1 MRPPDG
7 RSIDSG
13 HAGRRLR
20 GARPREAHPPLRRAI
35 NLPLLVLY
43 GLGTIVGA
51 GIYALVGEVAGI
63 AGYGAPLSFLVAA
76 AVAALTA
83 GSFAELSS
91 RFPRAAGAALY
102 VQEGLGVRRPA
113 VIVGLLVAVSGVVS
127 AAALLNGFVQYLVA
141 FIAVDRAVAL
151 SAAALALGA
160 LAAWGI
166 AQSVTVAALITV
178 VEVGGL
184 VAVIGVGADA
194 LATLPQRWTE
204 FLPAGAAWPP
214 VLVGATLSFYAF
226 IGFEDMVDV
235 AEEVR
240 DVQRTLPRAILLT
253 LALATLIYVTLLLS
267 ALLTLPPERLA
278 AEPAPIAALW
288 AAHTGRAPVEL
299 GIIAMFAIINGALI
313 QIVMAARVLYGLADR
328 GQLPAWLG
336 RVHPRT
342 RTPVLATGV
351 ATGAVLALA
360 LIGHLAG
367 LATATALL
375 MLSIFTVVNLA
386 LWRLKG
392 RGDAPVG
399 ALQVPRAVPLLGAIA
414 CVGLIAWQFVSHRA

>member
-1 MRPPDG
+1 MRG
-7 RSIDSG
+7 RAG
-13 HAGRRLR
+13 HTLRPAG
-20 GARPREAHPPLRRAI
+20 PREPGPGLRRAI

-51 GIYALVGEVAGI
+51 GIYALVGEVAGVV
-63 AGYGAPLSFLVAA
+63 GYGAPLSFLVAA

-83 GSFAELSS
+83 CSFAELSG
-91 RFPRAAGAALY
+91 RLPRAAGAALY
-102 VQEGLGVRRPA
+102 VQQGFGAPRLA
-113 VIVGLLVAVSGVVS
+113 MIVGLLVALSGVVS
-127 AAALLNGFVQYLVA
+127 AAALSNGFVQYLVA
-141 FIAVDRAVAL
+141 FVEVDRAVAL
-151 SAAALALGA
+151 SAAALTLGG

-166 AQSVTVAALITV
+166 AQSVAVAAIITL

-184 VAVIGVGADA
+184 LAVIVVGADA
-194 LATLPQRWTE
+194 FSTLPERWTDFVPE
-204 FLPAGAAWPP
+204 GAAWPAIF
-214 VLVGATLSFYAF
+214 VGATLSFYAF

-240 DVQRTLPRAILLT
+240 DVRRTMPIAILLT
-253 LALATLIYVTLLLS
+253 LASATLIYLLLLLS

-299 GIIAMFAIINGALI
+299 GVIAMFAIINGALI
-313 QIVMAARVLYGLADR
+313 QIVMASRVLYGLAGR

-351 ATGAVLALA
+351 VTAAVLSLA
-360 LIGHLAG
+360 LVGRLAG
-367 LATATALL
+367 LATVTSML
-375 MLSIFTVVNLA
+375 MLTIFAAVNLA

-392 RGDAPVG
+392 AGDAPDG
-399 ALQVPRAVPLLGAIA
+399 ALRVPRAIPLLGALA
-414 CVGLIAWQFVSHRA
+414 CVGLIAWQLL